1 MNSNKCE
8 ETVGNE
14 LYSDFNNEQAYH
26 MNKNHSDINA
36 NWNTYTYKWP
46 TNEYPKDAGYQ
57 SDGYDHAYDSENVD
71 QSAEEV
77 QFDTNSI
84 TKHCS
89 NLNHPVKKFQNSL
102 SEYYTKSNNNDDTH
116 CQKNSCKPI
125 QENSN
130 SESSNEHNKVITNCN
145 YLENISPSL
154 ELERL
159 VGNQNILIK
168 HEYEDISNME
178 KMSQPEKLLEEYDS
192 DKTRGTPVIPNLMN
206 NYVQEIV
213 ETGNDTNEH
222 INLGNEAYSTWY
234 NEEHHS
240 VNNGEISFSVNE
252 ILKAEEYNSNLNK
265 AHIGNVIRL
274 ENCSKKPRS
283 LCEFKSKPKE
293 NRLTSRPVRSREHHL
308 TNQSR
313 SKRKA
318 RILFTQS
325 QVFELERKFQH
336 IRYLSPT
343 EREMLGKEINLSP
356 TQVKIWFQNRR
367 YKQKRLQAMNQNS
380 NGKNVFKIKHIFTRK
395 TKPTSAQ
402 ATIGCPEAKKIG
414 RKPETDFPAEEHNI
428 FVPNFDQSDFLDN
441 KWEDIDILDELH
453 DQYVPNCTDIM
464 L

>member
-1 MNSNKCE
+1 MENSTSEDFHTNLHINSPCTTELAPTDCNILEKNNNPVEQHHQHVNNKMTTFYQQNIYQFYNNNFYYNNGYHANMNSNKCE

-274 ENCSKKPRS
+274 ENCSKK
-283 LCEFKSKPKE
+283 
-293 NRLTSRPVRSREHHL
+293 
-308 TNQSR
+308 
-313 SKRKA
+313 RK
-318 RILFTQS
+318 
-325 QVFELERKFQH
+325 
-336 IRYLSPT
+336 YLQIIS
-343 EREMLGKEINLSP
+343 EKL
-356 TQVKIWFQNRR
+356 
-367 YKQKRLQAMNQNS
+367 
-380 NGKNVFKIKHIFTRK
+380 
-395 TKPTSAQ
+395 
-402 ATIGCPEAKKIG
+402 
-414 RKPETDFPAEEHNI
+414 
-428 FVPNFDQSDFLDN
+428 
-441 KWEDIDILDELH
+441 
-453 DQYVPNCTDIM
+453 
-464 L
+464 